1 LILTQPNVNLP
12 EKAVYDSWETK
23 VLRNLIAQSH
33 KEENTTSTN
42 DNIREDN
49 FVKTV
54 ASCLLPSCNHLLEV
68 YWLE

>member
-12 EKAVYDSWETK
+12 EKTLYGSRETNE
-23 VLRNLIAQSH
+23 LCNLIAQSH
-33 KEENTTSTN
+33 KEENTTNTK
-42 DNIREDN
+42 DNIQKDN

-54 ASCLLPSCNHLLEV
+54 ASCLLPSCNQILEV